1 MTVPKEEKPLPKQ
14 PSTPFAKKRRFERSG
29 EEGPLMADYM
39 AAAMAEGT
47 LDEFLRQ
54 EMPDNEHA
62 RKLAMMMMGM
72 TGMLPPEGIPSAEA
86 KGAEGAEGQPQMPSA
101 GDPLQETTPAVGPPD
116 DVFKAV
122 HEGDVTGLMGLLERE
137 YNTRQ
142 PGADASATGAT
153 ERHPSSDQSMIE
165 KEIIDQVIHIAS
177 ENSLSLDW
185 IITRALRLYVQ
196 EYQKTGRL

>member
-1 MTVPKEEKPLPKQ
+1 
-14 PSTPFAKKRRFERSG
+14 
-29 EEGPLMADYM
+29 MADHM

-47 LDEFLRQ
+47 LDEFLRR

-72 TGMLPPEGIPSAEA
+72 TGMLPPEGLPSAEA
-86 KGAEGAEGQPQMPSA
+86 KGAEGQTQMPAA
-101 GDPLQETTPAVGPPD
+101 GEPSQETTLAVGPPE

-122 HEGDVTGLMGLLERE
+122 HEGDVKGLMGLLERE
-137 YNTRQ
+137 YHTRQ
-142 PGADASATGAT
+142 TGAEASTT
-153 ERHPSSDQSMIE
+153 ETKKMHPSPEQSMIE
-165 KEIIDQVIHIAS
+165 KEIIDQIMNIAS